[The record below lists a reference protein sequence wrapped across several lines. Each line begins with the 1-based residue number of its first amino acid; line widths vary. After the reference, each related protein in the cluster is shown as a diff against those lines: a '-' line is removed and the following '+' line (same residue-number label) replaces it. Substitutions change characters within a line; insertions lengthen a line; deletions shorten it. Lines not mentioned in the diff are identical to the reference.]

1 MDLAAAVH
9 QLVEEALRA
18 RRKVGTV
25 TAVSGTQVIV
35 TVNGGS
41 LLLSRMA
48 HYTPTVGDTVQIDA
62 TIPGSWLV
70 LGRVA

>member
-1 MDLAAAVH
+1 MDLATAVFL
-9 QLVEEALRA
+9 LVEDALRS

-25 TAVSGTQVIV
+25 TGISGTQVIV

-41 LLLSRMA
+41 LLLPRMA
-48 HYTPTVGDTVQIDA
+48 HYTPTVGDIVQIDA
-62 TIPGSWLV
+62 TIPGAWLV